1 MRAVLRRL
9 RVRHVAAVG
18 GVRGF
23 FSSFFCSFLGR
34 KEPKELYLAAGG
46 AEGKTETTSLPDWFS
61 FAPRFPLERKARTG
75 GAEEDG
81 KVFPSFCSFLERKE
95 PKELYLAE
103 GEAEREN
110 GKNLAPG
117 LAFFCLLFPLIKRSR
132 IKRIREGKPK
142 KPLPQI
148 DFLLLTFLSRKKS
161 KRRCN
166 L

>member
-9 RVRHVAAVG
+9 RVRHVAAGG

-23 FSSFFCSFLGR
+23 FSSFFCSFLER

-46 AEGKTETTSLPDWFS
+46 AERENGKTSLPDWLS
-61 FAPRFPLERKARTG
+61 FAPRFPLERKTGTG
-75 GAEEDG
+75 GAEENG

-95 PKELYLAE
+95 PKELYLAA
-103 GEAEREN
+103 GGAEREKR
-110 GKNLAPG
+110 KNLAPG
-117 LAFFCLLFPLIKRSR
+117 LTFFCLLFPLIKRSR
-132 IKRIREGKPK
+132 VKRSREGKQK
-142 KPLPQI
+142 KPRSQI